1 MAPQRPI
8 LLIMLGLVVLGVASV
23 IPVIQVDGQR
33 YQGWEAAEISFRFLV
48 KDFPKMPISSAPAM
62 SPGMSLHLLGIGT
75 PRRLT
80 ESSPMDGVM
89 VSTGLLGTAGL
100 EGSNGLGKVYLYW
113 VAWSWTANAGLVVG
127 LITLLGQRK
136 WLRHI
141 RAVLVSV
148 AWLSVLIA
156 LIGGVLVIVGGKE
169 PLLFGPA
176 YWAWLIS
183 LVIMGLG
190 VTTAFSVEKPE
201 KMI

>member
-1 MAPQRPI
+1 
-8 LLIMLGLVVLGVASV
+8 MLGLVVLGVASA
-23 IPVIQVDGQR
+23 IPVVQVDGQR
-33 YQGWEAAEISFRFLV
+33 YQGWEAAEISFRFLI
-48 KDFPKMPISSAPAM
+48 KDFPKMPMGPTPIIGA
-62 SPGMSLHLLGIGT
+62 GGHLNMLGLGT
-75 PRRLT
+75 PQPT
-80 ESSPMDGVM
+80 TSSSPMDGVM
-89 VSTGLLGTAGL
+89 VSTGLLGVAGL
-100 EGSNGLGKVYLYW
+100 EGSTGLGKVYLYW

-136 WLRHI
+136 WLRRI

-190 VTTAFSVEKPE
+190 VTMAFSAEKPE
-201 KMI
+201 KMS